1 MKKTALVL
9 LLTLS
14 LGILLCGCG
23 ENIDI
28 TEPQTYVANGLEVT
42 LPLYMRMSHSE
53 NFDIYLDNLSVAFCA
68 RHITEDDL
76 ATMELGASATAKE
89 YVETLISMRKFDKS
103 KIHYEEYPEKGQ
115 YTFRYIFEPETG
127 EASTSCYVVV
137 TGDVGNIW
145 YVEMACANDLFEDNL
160 GMFNDWRGD
169 IVVTERVSDEEWEKA
184 E

>member
-14 LGILLCGCG
+14 LAILLCGCG

-42 LPLYMRMSHSE
+42 LPLYMRMSKSE

-68 RHITEDDL
+68 RQITEEDL
-76 ATMELGASATAKE
+76 ESVGLGMDATCAQ
-89 YVETLISMRKFDKS
+89 YVDALIRMREFDKT
-103 KIHYEEYPEKGQ
+103 KIFYEEYPDDGQ
-115 YTFRYIFEPETG
+115 YTFRYVFEPETG
-127 EASTSCYVVV
+127 EESTSCYVVI
-137 TGDVGNIW
+137 TGNVGNIW
-145 YVEMACANDLFEDNL
+145 YIEMACADDIFEGNL
-160 GMFNDWRGD
+160 GMFNDWRRQ
-169 IVVTERVSDEEWEKA
+169 IVVTERVADEEWEKV

>member
-23 ENIDI
+23 EEIDI

-42 LPLYMRMSHSE
+42 LPLYMRISHSD

-68 RHITEDDL
+68 RHITAEDL
-76 ATMELGASATAKE
+76 ATMDLGEGATAKE
-89 YVETLISMRKFDKS
+89 YVEALIRMREFDKN
-103 KIHYEEYPEKGQ
+103 KIHYEEFTDEGQ

-127 EASTSCYVVV
+127 EESTTCYVVV

-145 YVEMACANDLFEDNL
+145 YVEMACANDLFEGNL
-160 GMFNDWRGD
+160 GMFNDWRQK